1 MCIYVYFNKNEFS
14 GTLSGGSGFDPPRW
28 FGETSIPEE

>member
-1 MCIYVYFNKNEFS
+1 MCEFP

-28 FGETSIPEE
+28 FGETSIPDSPEE